1 MSKFDAIRKAMSSK
15 QISALKGE
23 QSPEDKEQ
31 ERLQALYEATDDD
44 AKKARIKK
52 IAEDK
57 GLQIK

>member
-57 GLQIK
+57 GLTIK